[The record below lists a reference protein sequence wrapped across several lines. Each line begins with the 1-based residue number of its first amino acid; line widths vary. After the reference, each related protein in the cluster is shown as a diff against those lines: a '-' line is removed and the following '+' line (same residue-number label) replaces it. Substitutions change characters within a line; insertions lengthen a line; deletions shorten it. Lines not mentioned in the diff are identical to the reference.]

1 MTTDYLEKQ
10 LANYGRVLLVCI
22 GAAVTLLATAI
33 ADMPNH
39 PNMYFPGW
47 YAVWFILQLATITPA
62 VVLLLGS
69 ELRKLPFAERL
80 NTIFGY
86 LAVAWIVLVAFGLKI
101 ANSGTISWPSLWSFL
116 SGIGIMMGIVY
127 WLLRRKYI
135 NAPEATFP

>member
-10 LANYGRVLLVCI
+10 LVNYQRLLLASI
-22 GAAVTLLATAI
+22 GAAVTLLATAV

-39 PNMYFPGW
+39 PDMYFPGW
-47 YAVWFILQLATITPA
+47 FAVWFILQLATITPA

-86 LAVAWIVLVAFGLKI
+86 LAVAWVVLIAFGLKVASMI
-101 ANSGTISWPSLWSFL
+101 AISLPLLAIFL
-116 SGIGIMMGIVY
+116 SGIGVAIGIVY
-127 WLLRRKYI
+127 WLLRRSHI
-135 NAPEATFP
+135 NAPEAMFP

>member
-10 LANYGRVLLVCI
+10 LANYKRLLLACI
-22 GAAVTLLATAI
+22 GAAVTLLATAV

-39 PNMYFPGW
+39 PDMYFPGW

-69 ELRKLPFAERL
+69 ELRKFPFAERL

-86 LAVAWIVLVAFGLKI
+86 LAVAWLVLVAFGLKI
-101 ANSGTISWPSLWSFL
+101 AYNTMAWIWVWNFL
-116 SGIGIMMGIVY
+116 SGIGIVMGIVY

-135 NAPEATFP
+135 NAPEATFQ